1 MSVRTKHRRSG
12 LTLIELLVSA
22 VAAIVVILGIVSM
35 IAYSH
40 QGYNRL
46 FRRMTR
52 GVVPQ
57 AYEARLIFDRIVRK
71 SVGQPDGPTGRGPEL
86 LSPRNGGY
94 DALRVYYYSDAQ
106 NLPIGVPPDRY
117 GWFYLNG
124 SQLLLEQG
132 NVGGWNGRVP
142 TSLVQTSR
150 ILVADN
156 VSADAGDPGIFSTQ
170 GLSVRMALML
180 DNETGAAAGV
190 SKIETLKMTVI
201 TTAIPYNR

>member
-1 MSVRTKHRRSG
+1 MSIETKHRRSG
-12 LTLIELLVSA
+12 LTLIELLVTA
-22 VAAIVVILGIVSM
+22 VAAVVVVLGIVSM

-117 GWFYLNG
+117 AWFYLSG
-124 SQLLLEQG
+124 TQLLLEQG
-132 NVGGWNGRVP
+132 GVGGWNGRVP
-142 TSLVQTSR
+142 TDLSPTSR
-150 ILVADN
+150 AVLADN
-156 VSADAGDPGIFSTQ
+156 VSADAGDPGIFSAQ

-180 DNETGAAAGV
+180 DSETDAQAGV
-190 SKIETLKMTVI
+190 SKIETLKMTV
-201 TTAIPYNR
+201 TPTAIPHNR